1 MYRVIAFMALLV
13 GTLAGLS
20 GCSTV
25 PLAWPPEWMPG
36 ASSSPSGSVPA
47 PAPAPPAA
55 LPAEPV
61 EPAAPAAPSSAPAE
75 GPVSV
80 TAGTGSLVRQ
90 PDLAPADAA
99 EVKRLVRS
107 AQYALTDGLLI
118 DPPDQ
123 SALRFYQRALE
134 IDPDNTDARY
144 GIESIV
150 DQLVARARA
159 AAERGD
165 FASARTILARAAQI
179 DAEHPAV
186 RPAQNELDLLEHARR
201 NVYRLDPAAL
211 AQSADS
217 ARSQLLAAG
226 RSSRADGCRA
236 IIYARNDTEGRAMYD
251 VMSASSGTARIRAE
265 LRIAASPRVET
276 LCFDGAH

>member
-1 MYRVIAFMALLV
+1 MYRAIALTTLLV

-20 GCSTV
+20 GCNTV
-25 PLAWPPEWMPG
+25 PLAWPPEWIPG
-36 ASSSPSGSVPA
+36 SSSSPSGSA
-47 PAPAPPAA
+47 PPAPPAA
-55 LPAEPV
+55 LPAEAV
-61 EPAAPAAPSSAPAE
+61 APAAPTAPSPTPAE

-80 TAGTGSLVRQ
+80 TAGAESLVRQ

-118 DPPDQ
+118 DPPER
-123 SALRFYQRALE
+123 SALRYYERALE
-134 IDPDNTDARY
+134 IDPGNVDARY

-150 DQLVARARA
+150 DQLVAQARA
-159 AAERGD
+159 AAEQSD
-165 FASARTILARAAQI
+165 FAKARTILARAALI

-186 RPAQNELDLLEHARR
+186 RPAQNELNLLEHARR

-211 AQSADS
+211 AAGADS

-236 IIYARNDTEGRAMYD
+236 IIYARNDAEGRTMYD
-251 VMSASSGTARIRAE
+251 VMSASSGTTRIRAE
-265 LRIAASPRVET
+265 LRIAAAPRVET
-276 LCFDGAH
+276 LCFAGAP